1 MKRSYISLA
10 TYSLL
15 LLVSCTNESEVI
27 QSVKESP
34 KTFYATTESYN
45 PQTKTSLN
53 LSGNVLWKIGDQV
66 SIFNVS
72 TINQQYQVTDQSD
85 GKTSAS
91 LYQVTT
97 PGFVAGTDLPTNIA
111 YYPYSASNEIA
122 KNGSNYEITVS
133 LPSTQN
139 YAENSFG
146 NGSFPMAAVT
156 EDGSDMNLKFKN
168 ILGGLKLQLTGTDV
182 ISRIVVSGNNNEILC
197 GDATVTASNTTT
209 PTIVLSDD
217 TKTSVTLDC
226 GSGVQLNSETPTLF
240 IIALPPMIMTS
251 GFTIDIYNPVG
262 GTQQIKSTR
271 SQTITRSALLAMPAV
286 AVACEPSPYEYVDL
300 GLSVKWA
307 TFNVGATA
315 PEESGDYFA
324 WGELEAKS
332 EYYWAN
338 YRFYTSGSEN
348 SNVYDVKFSK
358 YNTVSDRGTV
368 DNKTTLDAEDD
379 VAHMIWGG
387 NWRMPS
393 EAEFTELMDEC
404 TWTRIIQNGVKV
416 TKVTSNKPGYTD
428 RFIILPAAG
437 YMSGTS
443 LIETGKYAYGRYWTS
458 SLETSFDKVYQATDI
473 NFDFFESGE
482 TGTRAVTASDRNKG
496 LSVRPVC
503 PSNTWINNISVT
515 LNKSELS
522 LSIYDSETLA
532 ATIKEGSN
540 TINYFSVTWSSSNPS
555 VATVDEKGVVTAIS
569 DGNTTITATF
579 KGKSSSCNVTVNK
592 YVDLGLSV
600 KWAMFNVGANAPEEY
615 GDYFAWGETEPYYES
630 GYSKENPQAHW
641 KQGYSTGYNI
651 SNYKYCNGSYSTMTK
666 YCSNGYYGNNG
677 FTDNLKTLLTDDDVA
692 HVKWG
697 GNWRMPT
704 IEEFRELKNNCTW
717 QFITQNG
724 VNGYKVSS
732 LVDPG
737 RSIFLPA
744 AGYRSNTGLY
754 YDSTQGSY
762 DPEGRY
768 WTCSLYEYYQN
779 GAYSFRFFDDVAD
792 EWGSEAEDRSYGL
805 SVRPVCP

>member
-15 LLVSCTNESEVI
+15 LLVSCTNKSEVI

-91 LYQVTT
+91 LYQVTP

-122 KNGSNYEITVS
+122 KIGSDYEITVS

-168 ILGGLKLQLTGTDV
+168 VLGGLKLQLTGTDV

-197 GDATVTASNTTT
+197 GDATVTASNTST

-240 IIALPPMIMTS
+240 IIALPPMIMTG
-251 GFTIDIYNPVG
+251 GFTIDIYNTAN

-271 SQTITRSALLAMPAV
+271 SQTITRSALLAMPTV
-286 AVACEPSPYEYVDL
+286 AITCSPSPYEYVDL

-307 TFNVGATA
+307 TFNVGAEN
-315 PEESGDYFA
+315 PED
-324 WGELEAKS
+324 
-332 EYYWAN
+332 
-338 YRFYTSGSEN
+338 
-348 SNVYDVKFSK
+348 
-358 YNTVSDRGTV
+358 
-368 DNKTTLDAEDD
+368 
-379 VAHMIWGG
+379 
-387 NWRMPS
+387 
-393 EAEFTELMDEC
+393 
-404 TWTRIIQNGVKV
+404 
-416 TKVTSNKPGYTD
+416 
-428 RFIILPAAG
+428 
-437 YMSGTS
+437 
-443 LIETGKYAYGRYWTS
+443 
-458 SLETSFDKVYQATDI
+458 
-473 NFDFFESGE
+473 
-482 TGTRAVTASDRNKG
+482 
-496 LSVRPVC
+496 
-503 PSNTWINNISVT
+503 
-515 LNKSELS
+515 
-522 LSIYDSETLA
+522 
-532 ATIKEGSN
+532 
-540 TINYFSVTWSSSNPS
+540 
-555 VATVDEKGVVTAIS
+555 
-569 DGNTTITATF
+569 
-579 KGKSSSCNVTVNK
+579 
-592 YVDLGLSV
+592 
-600 KWAMFNVGANAPEEY
+600 Y
-615 GDYFAWGETEPYYES
+615 GDFYAWGETET
-630 GYSKENPQAHW
+630 K
-641 KQGYSTGYNI
+641 STHDWTT
-651 SNYKYCNGSYSTMTK
+651 YKYCKGTAYTLTK
-666 YCSNGYYGNNG
+666 YCNDSSRGYNG
-677 FTDNLKTLLTDDDVA
+677 FTDTKNILDPEDDVA

-704 IEEFRELKNNCTW
+704 LEELADLVEKCTW
-717 QFITQNG
+717 ERYYGGNTEFNG
-724 VNGYKVSS
+724 VPGYKVTSNVSGYEDRFIFLPVAGFFRDADIIDKTSGYYSSSS
-732 LVDPG
+732 LVTTYSPG
-737 RSIFLPA
+737 TYILKL
-744 AGYRSNTGLY
+744 NW
-754 YDSTQGSY
+754 DSEVG
-762 DPEGRY
+762 
-768 WTCSLYEYYQN
+768 
-779 GAYSFRFFDDVAD
+779 DDVYSLN
-792 EWGSEAEDRSYGL
+792 GSRSTGK